1 MKARTIMSEPLFGTN
16 CGLHCAVEWQ
26 ILSKPKVFV
35 GYKTPTKPVTRLT
48 GGGLAILDNLL
59 RG

>member
-1 MKARTIMSEPLFGTN
+1 MSEPLFEIN
-16 CGLHCAVEWQ
+16 RGLHCAVEWQ
-26 ILSKPKVFV
+26 ILNTPKSFV
-35 GYKTPTKPVTRLT
+35 GYKLPTKPVTRLT